1 MYPTFNQIKTN
12 LATTYLLRLQSSCY
26 CLSLDP
32 VMKYDT
38 LVFLANLEQPGV
50 ALVSMGTS
58 RTMGFNGYFASLLEN

>member
-1 MYPTFNQIKTN
+1 
-12 LATTYLLRLQSSCY
+12 
-26 CLSLDP
+26 
-32 VMKYDT
+32 MKYDT